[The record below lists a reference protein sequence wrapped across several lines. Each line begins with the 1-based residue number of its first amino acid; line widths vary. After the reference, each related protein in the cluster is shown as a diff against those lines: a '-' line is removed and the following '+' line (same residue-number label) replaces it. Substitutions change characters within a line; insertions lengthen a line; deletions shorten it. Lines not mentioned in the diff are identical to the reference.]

1 MTDLMDRF
9 KGLQEKTVPEL
20 HIRMSEIKGSSAPE
34 ELSDE
39 KLQELVCIMR
49 VLRSK
54 SSVGAP
60 ARVKRAPPSLEDL

>member
-1 MTDLMDRF
+1 MDLMERF
-9 KGLQEKTVPEL
+9 KGLQEKSVPEL
-20 HIRMSEIKGSSAPE
+20 HVRMSEIKGSSAPE

-49 VLRSK
+49 VLRTK

-60 ARVKRAPPSLEDL
+60 KAAKRVPPTLDEL